1 MELIPAIDLL
11 NNIVVKAFLGERKKY
26 RPIVTKLTNS
36 FKLEEI
42 INGIPKEYKFKK
54 IYIADLNAIMGKKN
68 NFKIINKAV
77 KKFPNI
83 DFWIDYGVK
92 NFLDFKKKENI
103 GFKTIIGSETLEN
116 IDEFKKIRKYKNND
130 LILSL
135 DFKNNYFLGPSN
147 LLKIKKL
154 WPKKIIFMMLDSI
167 GSKKRPEII
176 KFNKKNFFLK
186 KDFYIAGGI
195 SDNQDIKFLEKRGF
209 KGVILSTALH
219 EKKIIYKNL

>member
-42 INGIPKEYKFKK
+42 INGILKEYKFKK
-54 IYIADLNAIMGKKN
+54 IYIADLNAIKGKKN

-147 LLKIKKL
+147 LLKIKNYGQ
-154 WPKKIIFMMLDSI
+154 KK
-167 GSKKRPEII
+167 
-176 KFNKKNFFLK
+176 
-186 KDFYIAGGI
+186 
-195 SDNQDIKFLEKRGF
+195 
-209 KGVILSTALH
+209 
-219 EKKIIYKNL
+219 